1 MFNRFML
8 CIALG
13 IQSSFALTHAANDL
27 EKWNSESGKV
37 ARSAMREK
45 LKTTTYRELPN
56 HVDSSYRSTANGGKV
71 LREIETN
78 ATVKGSR
85 VGTTIEA
92 LKDVDKMGAAKKFA
106 KELGKGGV
114 RFTVGAVLIEA
125 AMQEMLDGI
134 GWIIDTSGEV
144 QKKPENPNP
153 NTENTEGKYTSDYQY
168 STLENDGTYTYAY
181 TAENACRIHVS
192 YHNAWQSTFILS
204 LVSENS
210 GTCTIKSSWAKNEGS
225 PTTTTYAPIKKS
237 NPYKNAEQ
245 PKPEKVSE
253 AEMIEK
259 IRDYFENPQTP
270 QSKDLLIED
279 AVKPKGKAKI
289 AWSDDPSSEQTIY
302 NDNKNTT
309 DKVLQSDNPVA
320 DGLTKETP
328 KITDGTSASGE
339 SNSESSSNTD
349 VNETTR
355 PNPDGSTTTT
365 GNNTT
370 NNTTNNTFNFE
381 LPAFCD
387 YAAIVCDW
395 IDWTKEEP
403 EKEEEQE
410 EQTINDK
417 GIFDREFDINFEF
430 EKSCPPDYV
439 FNFETKYIAGSYRF
453 TFNWLCMF
461 FAGISYPLVFLS
473 HCLGAWIF
481 YEIAVRR
488 GNQGA

>member
-144 QKKPENPNP
+144 IKKEDPDLANNTHEYIWTMEGGAPENYIYASAQSAGRAMCAFHKETFQYLWNISTYSAYVRCKKSSGAPDDWNVSAQRNPNYNPDSKPEPN
-153 NTENTEGKYTSDYQY
+153 
-168 STLENDGTYTYAY
+168 
-181 TAENACRIHVS
+181 
-192 YHNAWQSTFILS
+192 
-204 LVSENS
+204 
-210 GTCTIKSSWAKNEGS
+210 
-225 PTTTTYAPIKKS
+225 
-237 NPYKNAEQ
+237 
-245 PKPEKVSE
+245 KVSE
-253 AEMIEK
+253 TEMIEK
-259 IRDYFENPQTP
+259 IRDYFENPQSP
-270 QSKDLLIED
+270 SSKDLLIEQ
-279 AVKPKGKAKI
+279 AVKPKGKASIK
-289 AWSDDPSSEQTIY
+289 WSDDPSSEQTIY

-439 FNFETKYIAGSYRF
+439 FNFDTKYIAGSYRF

>member
-71 LREIETN
+71 LRQIETN

-134 GWIIDTSGEV
+134 GWIIDEGGKVT
-144 QKKPENPNP
+144 KKPQEFDSCLDGSLCKNLQYLYKYRLTELYSTVSGACSAQSKNISSVNGKTPA
-153 NTENTEGKYTSDYQY
+153 NTFELRSDGLACRFGYTDGSYTSYYVVTKVGNTFYDSS
-168 STLENDGTYTYAY
+168 STP
-181 TAENACRIHVS
+181 
-192 YHNAWQSTFILS
+192 STGSDLS
-204 LVSENS
+204 ES
-210 GTCTIKSSWAKNEGS
+210 
-225 PTTTTYAPIKKS
+225 
-237 NPYKNAEQ
+237 
-245 PKPEKVSE
+245 
-253 AEMIEK
+253 EMIDK
-259 IRDYFENPQTP
+259 IRDYFENPQSP
-270 QSKDLLIED
+270 ASKDLLIEQ
-279 AVKPKGKAKI
+279 AEKPRGKASI
-289 AWSDDPSSEQTIY
+289 MWSDDPSSEQTIY
-302 NDNKNTT
+302 SDNKKTT
-309 DKVLQSDNPVA
+309 EKVLQSDNPVA

-339 SNSESSSNTD
+339 SNTESSSNTN

-410 EQTINDK
+410 QETINDK
-417 GIFDREFDINFEF
+417 GIFDREFDIKFEF

-439 FNFETKYIAGSYRF
+439 FNFETKYIAGSYKF

-461 FAGISYPLVFLS
+461 FSGISYPLVFLS

>member
-1 MFNRFML
+1 MSTRLML

-13 IQSSFALTHAANDL
+13 IQSAFTLTHAANDL

-125 AMQEMLDGI
+125 AMQEMLDGV
-134 GWIIDTSGEV
+134 GWIIDEGGKV
-144 QKKPENPNP
+144 NKKPSLESQDGLVQSWDQYGFEHNGKLYQSGKAAFKVWAQSVKKNHIFVSETLVPYGSSYYSKVIYRDADDNNYIRDAAFNRIINPN
-153 NTENTEGKYTSDYQY
+153 
-168 STLENDGTYTYAY
+168 
-181 TAENACRIHVS
+181 
-192 YHNAWQSTFILS
+192 
-204 LVSENS
+204 
-210 GTCTIKSSWAKNEGS
+210 
-225 PTTTTYAPIKKS
+225 YAPNS
-237 NPYKNAEQ
+237 SPSDVEVLE
-245 PKPEKVSE
+245 P
-253 AEMIEK
+253 EMIEK

-309 DKVLQSDNPVA
+309 DKVLLSDNPVA

-410 EQTINDK
+410 EQTINNK

-488 GNQGA
+488 GNQGG